1 MLAVIIIQ
9 ALFYN
14 LSKLVGDKAKRLIS
28 KRVIQENKARQIF
41 GKTNI
46 SHPPPPPPTHTR
58 TCIRGGSLLR
68 LIFLPYCR
76 RTQHQASTYELKNKN
91 AKRSKRTVATGGSKR
106 HPFLFFEFFNA

>member
-46 SHPPPPPPTHTR
+46 SHSPDTYTYVYQ
-58 TCIRGGSLLR
+58 GGG
-68 LIFLPYCR
+68 

-91 AKRSKRTVATGGSKR
+91 AKCSKRTVATVGSER

>member
-41 GKTNI
+41 GKANI
-46 SHPPPPPPTHTR
+46 SHSPDTYTYVYQGVR
-58 TCIRGGSLLR
+58 GGGSLLR

-91 AKRSKRTVATGGSKR
+91 AKCSKRTVATVGSER

>member
-46 SHPPPPPPTHTR
+46 SHSPDTYTYVYQ
-58 TCIRGGSLLR
+58 GGGGGPFWDASFC
-68 LIFLPYCR
+68 LIAGERNTKLQLMNWKI
-76 RTQHQASTYELKNKN
+76 RTQNVPKGLWQ
-91 AKRSKRTVATGGSKR
+91 
-106 HPFLFFEFFNA
+106 P

>member
-46 SHPPPPPPTHTR
+46 SHPPPSPPDTYTYVYQGGVPFETHLFA
-58 TCIRGGSLLR
+58 LL
-68 LIFLPYCR
+68 P
-76 RTQHQASTYELKNKN
+76 ANSTP
-91 AKRSKRTVATGGSKR
+91 S
-106 HPFLFFEFFNA
+106 FNLWTEK

>member
-41 GKTNI
+41 GKANI
-46 SHPPPPPPTHTR
+46 SHSPDTYTYVYQGGGVPFETHLFA
-58 TCIRGGSLLR
+58 LL
-68 LIFLPYCR
+68 P
-76 RTQHQASTYELKNKN
+76 ANSTP
-91 AKRSKRTVATGGSKR
+91 S
-106 HPFLFFEFFNA
+106 FNLWTEK

>member
-41 GKTNI
+41 GKANI
-46 SHPPPPPPTHTR
+46 SHSPDTYTYVYQGGGGGVPFETHLFA
-58 TCIRGGSLLR
+58 LL
-68 LIFLPYCR
+68 P
-76 RTQHQASTYELKNKN
+76 ANSTP
-91 AKRSKRTVATGGSKR
+91 S
-106 HPFLFFEFFNA
+106 FNLWTEK

>member
-46 SHPPPPPPTHTR
+46 SHSPDTYTYVYQ
-58 TCIRGGSLLR
+58 GGKGPFWDSSFC
-68 LIFLPYCR
+68 LIAGELNTKLQLMNWKI
-76 RTQHQASTYELKNKN
+76 RTQNVPKGL
-91 AKRSKRTVATGGSKR
+91 
-106 HPFLFFEFFNA
+106 

>member
-41 GKTNI
+41 GKANI
-46 SHPPPPPPTHTR
+46 SHSPDTYTYVYQGGGGGGVPFETHLFA
-58 TCIRGGSLLR
+58 LL
-68 LIFLPYCR
+68 P
-76 RTQHQASTYELKNKN
+76 ANSTP
-91 AKRSKRTVATGGSKR
+91 S
-106 HPFLFFEFFNA
+106 FNLWTEK